1 MSDQDLKNEHI
12 AILVSRVIAGEP
24 VLFRQGRYNTPKR
37 ILVFDGVRRLA
48 EAALDCTNE
57 DELDR
62 FYSMVAGAAIGARQE
77 LMTEIHSAIGD
88 IIEENFDAIVEYKK
102 ELAK

>member
-1 MSDQDLKNEHI
+1 MSDQDLKNERI

-24 VLFRQGRYNTPKR
+24 VAFRQDKYNTPKR
-37 ILVFDGVRRLA
+37 IFVFDGVRRLA

-77 LMTEIHSAIGD
+77 IMDNIHNALGD
-88 IIEENFDAIVEYKK
+88 IIEENFDAIVEYQK
-102 ELAK
+102 ELAQ